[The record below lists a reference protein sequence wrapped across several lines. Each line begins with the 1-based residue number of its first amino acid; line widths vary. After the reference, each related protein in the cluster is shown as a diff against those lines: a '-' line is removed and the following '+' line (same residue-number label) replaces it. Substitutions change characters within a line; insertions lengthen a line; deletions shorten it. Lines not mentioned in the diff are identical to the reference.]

1 MVRKL
6 GSVRLPLK
14 TTQLFLFV
22 TVILGAGVFNIFTLY
37 HTNRYMNIFDRSLV
51 AYHSIQ
57 RFHRELESS
66 VSSLRMYVRHR
77 EDTHL
82 ETVRRT
88 RGELDRRLFEVRRH
102 NSTGVEALFELRS
115 LRNGL
120 NAYHNAAENAMLAAS
135 ENAPEHY
142 RLLLRA
148 ERISEYLFIYLQR
161 LMHARLAEGLETH
174 ATLRGHARAMGFGSL
189 FGILVMGV
197 LIMLFLV
204 VFTRRITRPVRKLAA
219 AAHRMAHGE
228 LGVGDVVV
236 SSVEEIDVLAE
247 AFNRMNKNIASL
259 VSDLKDKS
267 ALERKLHREELKNVQ
282 MERSLEHARFQQL
295 QAQVN
300 PHFLFNSL
308 NTIARAALFERA
320 EQSARLIQALAQLLR
335 HSLGTRSSMS
345 SIERELEIVHE
356 YLHIQEYRFRERLR
370 FEVACDDG
378 LGTVEI
384 PCFSLQPLVENA
396 VQHGIEPLENGG
408 AVRITVR
415 RSNHE
420 VVLSVED
427 TGVGMSPERLREVS
441 RGDGFQTA
449 VERSDPSSSSIGIAN
464 VRERFELAYHHEA
477 RFEIESEPG
486 LGTAVR
492 ITVPLEPHYRTVT
505 PSAAEHANDL

>member
-6 GSVRLPLK
+6 TSLRLPLK

-37 HTNRYMNIFDRSLV
+37 HANRYMNIFDRSLV
-51 AYHSIQ
+51 GYHSIQ
-57 RFHRELESS
+57 HLHRELESS
-66 VSSLRMYVRHR
+66 VSSLRLYVRHR
-77 EDTHL
+77 EDSHL
-82 ETVRRT
+82 QAVRRT
-88 RGELDRRLFEVRRH
+88 RGELDRGLYEVRRH
-102 NSTGVEALFELRS
+102 NSTGVEAAFELRA

-120 NAYHNAAENAMLAAS
+120 NAYHGAAETAVMAAS
-135 ENAPEHY
+135 ENDSDHY

-148 ERISEYLFIYLQR
+148 ERISEYLFIYIQR
-161 LMHARLAEGLETH
+161 LMHVRLAEGIETH
-174 ATLRGHARAMGFGSL
+174 AALRGHARAMGFGSL

-197 LIMLFLV
+197 LIMVFLV
-204 VFTRRITRPVRKLAA
+204 VFTRRITRPIRTLAA

-228 LGVGDVVV
+228 LGVDDVVV
-236 SSVEEIDVLAE
+236 SSVEEIDMLAE

-259 VSDLKDKS
+259 VNDLKDKS
-267 ALERKLHREELKNVQ
+267 ALERKLHKEELKNVQ

-345 SIERELEIVHE
+345 SIERELEIVNE

-370 FEVACDDG
+370 FELACDDG
-378 LGTVEI
+378 LGAVEI

-396 VQHGIEPLENGG
+396 VQHGIEPLEAGG
-408 AVRITVR
+408 TVR
-415 RSNHE
+415 VMVRRCDHE
-420 VVLSVED
+420 IVIAVED
-427 TGVGMSPERLREVS
+427 SGVGMSPDRLRAVS
-441 RGDGFQTA
+441 LRDGSQTE
-449 VERSDPSSSSIGIAN
+449 VERSDPSASSIGIAN

-477 RFEIESEPG
+477 RFEIESKPG
-486 LGTAVR
+486 LGTTVTIA
-492 ITVPLEPHYRTVT
+492 VPLDRLEGATAR
-505 PSAAEHANDL
+505 SAVEQAHDV